1 MKVLYFFPYMLEG
14 DSSSNTKHFGL
25 TYCAK
30 TKLFTKCD

>member
-1 MKVLYFFPYMLEG
+1 MLERIFLVVG
-14 DSSSNTKHFGL
+14 LPIEFETFGI